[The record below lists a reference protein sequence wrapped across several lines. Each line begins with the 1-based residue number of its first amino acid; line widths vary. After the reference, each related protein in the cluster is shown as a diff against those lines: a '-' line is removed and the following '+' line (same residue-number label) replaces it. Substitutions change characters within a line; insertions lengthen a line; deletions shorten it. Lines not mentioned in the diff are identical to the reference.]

1 MRYTGLL
8 LALVATGAVANDRVL
23 IDPVEF
29 MVSWPDLVGR
39 DVVISKGRIAAASDT
54 FMILQLPGGN
64 VTLMP
69 PWKDRDDLRPL
80 FQNCT
85 SVLTDDRCDVAAEG
99 TVGKLAVGTGPQLKG
114 VDFYKPAGN

>member
-8 LALVATGAVANDRVL
+8 LAFATTSAAAQQGVF
-23 IDPVEF
+23 IDPIEF
-29 MVSWPDLVGR
+29 MVSWPDLVGHN
-39 DVVISKGRIAAASDT
+39 VVITKGRIAAASDT

-85 SVLTDDRCDVAAEG
+85 SVLTDERCDVAAAG
-99 TVGKLAVGTGPQLKG
+99 TVGRLAVGTGPQLKG